1 MQEASGCLS
10 SMFNTMGVSRQ
21 NGIFG
26 PSVMFATPMDESQWL
41 ILTKSRNTLGS
52 GPLHEVHLKQLLG
65 AMRLNPKSFT
75 DFVVLSRE
83 QKFPNIPDQEN
94 FDGSC
99 TPEGEIRASSKCV
112 LMISESEE
120 EPTKCA
126 RFTIG
131 LWIRTTIPIH
141 ADWDSCHAKL
151 SAPLICYTHCRSVAV
166 WQGICKFFAQR
177 ESSQQFEHF
186 LTNADVIYWVSTLF
200 RDMAWRTHCRP
211 PSEAL
216 ARRSLLG
223 NCLCFINVLFCAFG
237 CVFLGKCWSLTTLL
251 QTHHSSLVAKK
262 KRPAACLA
270 QLVCRSR
277 LLDRCSALV
286 CGICT
291 NMHFYMFILW
301 WTQ

>member
-99 TPEGEIRASSKCV
+99 TPEGEIRASSKCCFDDLGV
-112 LMISESEE
+112 
-120 EPTKCA
+120 
-126 RFTIG
+126 G
-131 LWIRTTIPIH
+131 GRTHQVCPIH
-141 ADWDSCHAKL
+141 HWLVNSHHNPHSCGLRQLPCKAL
-151 SAPLICYTHCRSVAV
+151 SPI
-166 WQGICKFFAQR
+166 
-177 ESSQQFEHF
+177 
-186 LTNADVIYWVSTLF
+186 
-200 RDMAWRTHCRP
+200 DMLYSLQKCC
-211 PSEAL
+211 SL
-216 ARRSLLG
+216 AG
-223 NCLCFINVLFCAFG
+223 H
-237 CVFLGKCWSLTTLL
+237 L
-251 QTHHSSLVAKK
+251 QIF
-262 KRPAACLA
+262 
-270 QLVCRSR
+270 
-277 LLDRCSALV
+277 CSA
-286 CGICT
+286 
-291 NMHFYMFILW
+291 
-301 WTQ
+301 